1 MTRESDTYR
10 PTSRQ
15 STCQNRQPD
24 IRRSRIAISRCLGIY
39 RPQIGSL
46 AGIVKPPARSSQGR
60 QVPEKRAITRYLTDH
75 TEEALQTYKLS
86 VGLLLHLIGQL
97 RKLLS
102 NVSSDVTI
110 ALEYVIIRI
119 TSLLAQLSASDWCAQ
134 QSASDWCALREAQYK
149 NSGGRDL
156 AQWLC
161 QEHSSQS
168 FDISDTVRSSIY
180 NLC

>member
-60 QVPEKRAITRYLTDH
+60 QVPEKRAITRYLTDQ

-119 TSLLAQLSASDWCAQ
+119 TSLLAQLSASDWCA
-134 QSASDWCALREAQYK
+134 LREAQYK

-156 AQWLC
+156 VQWLC

-168 FDISDTVRSSIY
+168 FDFSDTVRSSIY